1 MDGLVVDGLS
11 WIYRPQL
18 QTLATMANLND
29 FTFFVH
35 VVDHGGFAPAA
46 RALNVPK
53 STLSKRVAVLEKNL
67 GVRLINRTSRRFAVT
82 ETGEDFYRHA
92 AAMLV
97 EAEAAENV
105 IKGRLAEPSG
115 AVRITASV
123 PTAQLSLAP
132 LLPELA
138 LAYPKLRVV
147 LHATDRFVDIVQ
159 ESFDMAVRDHFAPLP
174 DSGLVQRRV
183 GTQSKL
189 LVAAPAYLRERGVPA
204 RAEAL
209 QEHDGLMTSLTSL
222 GWLVEHQDGTSVQIS
237 PNPRFVAD
245 ESRVLL
251 AAAVAGLGVT
261 ALPGTLCQEEIAR
274 GALVH
279 ILPEWTAGKVTT
291 TILMPHRRGQL
302 PSVRATIDFIAERL
316 GEG

>member
-1 MDGLVVDGLS
+1 
-11 WIYRPQL
+11 
-18 QTLATMANLND
+18 MANLND

-35 VVDHGGFAPAA
+35 VVDHRGFAPAA

-53 STLSKRVAVLEKNL
+53 STLSKRVAELEKDL
-67 GVRLINRTSRRFAVT
+67 GARLINRTSRRFAVT

-92 AAMLV
+92 AAMLI

-105 IKGRLAEPSG
+105 VKGRLSEPSG

-138 LAYPKLRVV
+138 LAYPKIRVM

-159 ESFDMAVRDHFAPLP
+159 EGFDMAVRDHFAPLP

-183 GTQSKL
+183 GSQSKL
-189 LVAAPAYLRERGVPA
+189 LVAAPAYLNQRGLPA
-204 RAEAL
+204 RAESLA
-209 QEHDGLMTSLTSL
+209 EHDGLMTSLISQ
-222 GWLVEHQDGTSVQIS
+222 GWLMEHRDGTSVEIS

-251 AAAVAGLGVT
+251 AAALAGLGIT
-261 ALPGTLCQEEIAR
+261 ALPGKLCQEEIAS

-302 PSVRATIDFIAERL
+302 PSVRAAVDFIAARL
-316 GEG
+316 GDG

>member
-1 MDGLVVDGLS
+1 
-11 WIYRPQL
+11 
-18 QTLATMANLND
+18 MANLND
-29 FTFFVH
+29 FTLFVH
-35 VVDHGGFAPAA
+35 VVDHKGFASAA

-53 STLSKRVAVLEKNL
+53 STLSKRVAELEKDL
-67 GVRLINRTSRRFAVT
+67 GVRLINRTSRRFSVT

-92 AAMLV
+92 AAMLI

-105 IKGRLAEPSG
+105 VKGRLAEPTG

-132 LLPELA
+132 LLPQLA
-138 LAYPKLRVV
+138 LAYPKVRVM
-147 LHATDRFVDIVQ
+147 LHATDRFVDIIQ
-159 ESFDMAVRDHFAPLP
+159 EGFDLAVRDHFAPLP

-183 GTQSKL
+183 GSQAKL
-189 LVAAPAYLRERGVPA
+189 IVASPLYLKRSGVPE
-204 RAEAL
+204 RPGEL
-209 QEHDGLMTSLTSL
+209 EHHDGLITSFSSE
-222 GWLVEHQDGTSVQIS
+222 GWVMERADGSTVAVS
-237 PNPRFVAD
+237 PRPRFVAD
-245 ESRVLL
+245 ESRVLRE
-251 AAAVAGLGVT
+251 AAVAGLGIT
-261 ALPGTLCQEEIAR
+261 TLPGKFCREEIES

-302 PSVRATIDFIAERL
+302 PSVRATVDFIAERL

>member
-1 MDGLVVDGLS
+1 MATHGHIVHKHRRWNGLL
-11 WIYRPQL
+11 
-18 QTLATMANLND
+18 ANLND
-29 FTFFVH
+29 FMIFVH
-35 VVDHGGFAPAA
+35 VVDHEGFAPTA

-53 STLSKRVAVLEKNL
+53 STLSKRVAELEKDL

-105 IKGRLAEPSG
+105 VKGRLAEPSG

-138 LAYPKLRVV
+138 LAYPKLRVM

-159 ESFDMAVRDHFAPLP
+159 EGFDLAVRDHFAPLP

-183 GTQSKL
+183 GSEAIWF
-189 LVAAPAYLRERGVPA
+189 VAAPAYLAERGMSAHPGD
-204 RAEAL
+204 L
-209 QEHDGLMTSLTSL
+209 DNHDGLLTSLTSE
-222 GWLVEHQDGTSVQIS
+222 GWTATDASGAQALARPQA
-237 PNPRFVAD
+237 RFVAD
-245 ESRVLL
+245 ESHVLRE
-251 AAAVAGLGVT
+251 AALAGLGIT
-261 ALPGTLCQEEIAR
+261 ALPHKLCTVEIAR
-274 GALVH
+274 GSLVRV
-279 ILPEWTAGKVTT
+279 LPEWTAGRVTT

-302 PSVRATIDFIAERL
+302 PSVRATVDFIAARL
-316 GEG
+316 GDQ

>member
-1 MDGLVVDGLS
+1 
-11 WIYRPQL
+11 
-18 QTLATMANLND
+18 MANLND

-35 VVDHGGFAPAA
+35 VVDHRGFAPAA
-46 RALNVPK
+46 RALNIPK
-53 STLSKRVAVLEKNL
+53 STLSKRVAELEKDL
-67 GVRLINRTSRRFAVT
+67 GARLINRTSRRFAVT

-92 AAMLV
+92 AAMLI

-105 IKGRLAEPSG
+105 VKGRLSEPSG

-138 LAYPKLRVV
+138 LAYPKIRVM

-159 ESFDMAVRDHFAPLP
+159 EGFDMAVRDHFAPLP

-183 GTQSKL
+183 GSQSKL
-189 LVAAPAYLRERGVPA
+189 LVAAPAYLNQRGLPA
-204 RAEAL
+204 GAESLA
-209 QEHDGLMTSLTSL
+209 EHDGLMTSLISQ
-222 GWLVEHQDGTSVQIS
+222 GWLMEHRDGTSVEIS

-251 AAAVAGLGVT
+251 AAALAGLGIT
-261 ALPGTLCQEEIAR
+261 ALPGKLCQEEIAS

-302 PSVRATIDFIAERL
+302 PSVRAAVDFIAARL
-316 GEG
+316 GDG